1 MKNFHNRKGKQ
12 MKNKTLQRMYKM
24 LKPQVK
30 SIAVISILAIL
41 INIGEVAKPYLIK
54 IVIDDYLSVNT
65 YQQGIMTIGKIGAIY
80 IGIVLLGNLL
90 NFIVTTA
97 TSMMGENVI
106 YSIRNKLYKYVQYAS
121 IPFHDK
127 TPAGTLFVRITS
139 DVEDITTFFKDV
151 ITTFVKD
158 ILMIVAFVVMMLS
171 LNVKLAL
178 LAFLVLPLVIATS
191 IIITKISNKL
201 QEYSKMVKTKLNIF
215 LAESIYGVKLIKIF
229 NRQYEKQKECEELC
243 IKFWKSR
250 IPTGITEALLVAF
263 LMILENL
270 GVTIIV
276 WASIYHLTG
285 TDIDVGLIYVFVTY
299 IKEIFNPINR
309 LVENFETIQEAV
321 VSIDKI
327 YDILEHKEYLENFE
341 EGIKLEKVKGKIE
354 FKNVWFAYEG
364 ENWILKN
371 ISFTIEPGQ
380 SIALV
385 GKTGSGKTTITN
397 LINRFYE
404 IQKGEI
410 LLDGI
415 NIKDINLRS
424 LREKIG
430 IILQDPFV
438 FARSIKDNIQLNKN
452 FSDEYIKQSVELASA
467 EEFINSLPNGI
478 EEISQERGNSF
489 SSGQKQLLAFAR
501 IFAHNPSIFILD
513 EATANID
520 TKTEELIQK
529 SVDKISKEKTSIFIA
544 HRLSTIV
551 NVDKII
557 VLNQGE
563 IIEEGNHADLVNKTD
578 GYYSKLYHAY
588 YSGLVE

>member
-1 MKNFHNRKGKQ
+1 
-12 MKNKTLQRMYKM
+12 MKNKTWQRIYKM
-24 LKPQVK
+24 LRPQAK
-30 SIAVISILAIL
+30 SIAIISILAIL
-41 INIGEVAKPYLIK
+41 INIGEVVKPYLIK
-54 IVIDDYLSVNT
+54 IVIDDYLSANL
-65 YQQGIMTIGKIGAIY
+65 YQKGIMTIGMIGAIY
-80 IGIVLLGNLL
+80 IGIVLIGNIL

-106 YSIRNKLYKYVQYAS
+106 YSLRNKLYRYTQYAN

-139 DVEDITTFFKDV
+139 DVEDITTLFKEV
-151 ITTFVKD
+151 ITTFIKD
-158 ILMIVAFVVMMLS
+158 ILMIIAFVVMMLS
-171 LNVKLAL
+171 LNYQLAL
-178 LAFLVLPLVIATS
+178 LSFIVIPFVILTS
-191 IIITKISNKL
+191 IIITKISNKIHD
-201 QEYSKMVKTKLNIF
+201 YSKKVKTKLNIF

-243 IKFWKSR
+243 NSFWKSR
-250 IPTGITEALLVAF
+250 IPTSYTEGLLVAI
-263 LMILENL
+263 LMVLENL
-270 GVTIIV
+270 AVAIIT
-276 WASIYHLTG
+276 WAAINYLLG
-285 TDIDVGLIYVFVTY
+285 TSVDVGLIYVFVTY
-299 IKEIFNPINR
+299 IKQIFSPINR
-309 LVENFETIQEAV
+309 LVENFETIQEAL

-327 YDILEHKEYLENFE
+327 YDILEKKEYLESFE
-341 EGIKLEKVKGKIE
+341 EGKVLDKVEGKIE

-364 ENWILKN
+364 DNWILKN

-380 SIALV
+380 SVALV

-415 NIKDINLRS
+415 NIKEINIRS

-438 FARSIKDNIQLNKN
+438 FARSIKENIEMNKN
-452 FSDEYIKQSVELASA
+452 FSDEYVKETINLASA
-467 EEFINSLPNGI
+467 DEFVNSLPNGI
-478 EEISQERGNSF
+478 EEISNERGSSY
-489 SSGQKQLLAFAR
+489 SSGEKQLLAFAR

-557 VLNQGE
+557 VLSKGK
-563 IIEEGNHADLVNKTD
+563 IIEEGNHTELLNRG
-578 GYYSKLYHAY
+578 GYYSKLYNSY
-588 YSGLVE
+588 YESLG

>member
-1 MKNFHNRKGKQ
+1 
-12 MKNKTLQRMYKM
+12 MKNKTWQRIYKM
-24 LKPQVK
+24 LRPQAK
-30 SIAVISILAIL
+30 SIAIISILAIL
-41 INIGEVAKPYLIK
+41 INIGEVVKPYLIK
-54 IVIDDYLSVNT
+54 IVIDDYLSANL
-65 YQQGIMTIGKIGAIY
+65 YQKGIMTIGMIGAIY
-80 IGIVLLGNLL
+80 IGIVLIGNIL

-106 YSIRNKLYKYVQYAS
+106 YSLRNKLYRYTQYAN

-139 DVEDITTFFKDV
+139 DVEDITTLFKEV
-151 ITTFVKD
+151 ITTFIKD
-158 ILMIVAFVVMMLS
+158 ILMIIAFVVMMLS
-171 LNVKLAL
+171 LNYQLAL
-178 LAFLVLPLVIATS
+178 LSFIVIPFVILTS
-191 IIITKISNKL
+191 IIITKISNKIHD
-201 QEYSKMVKTKLNIF
+201 YSKKVKTKLNIF

-243 IKFWKSR
+243 TSFWKSR
-250 IPTGITEALLVAF
+250 IPTSYTEGLLVAI
-263 LMILENL
+263 LMVLENL
-270 GVTIIV
+270 AVAIIT
-276 WASIYHLTG
+276 WAAINYLLG
-285 TDIDVGLIYVFVTY
+285 TSVDVGLIYVFVTY
-299 IKEIFNPINR
+299 IKQIFSPINR
-309 LVENFETIQEAV
+309 LVENFETIQEAL

-327 YDILEHKEYLENFE
+327 YDILEKKEYLESFE
-341 EGIKLEKVKGKIE
+341 EGKVLDKVEGKIE

-364 ENWILKN
+364 DNWILKN

-380 SIALV
+380 SVALV

-415 NIKDINLRS
+415 NIKEINIRS

-438 FARSIKDNIQLNKN
+438 FARSIKENIEMNKN
-452 FSDEYIKQSVELASA
+452 FSDEYVKETINLASA
-467 EEFINSLPNGI
+467 DEFVNSLPNGI
-478 EEISQERGNSF
+478 EEISNERGSSY
-489 SSGQKQLLAFAR
+489 SSGEKQLLAFAR

-563 IIEEGNHADLVNKTD
+563 ILEEGSHMELVNKVD
-578 GYYSKLYHAY
+578 GYYSKLYNAY

>member
-1 MKNFHNRKGKQ
+1 
-12 MKNKTLQRMYKM
+12 MKNKTWQRMYKM
-24 LKPQVK
+24 LRPQTK
-30 SIAVISILAIL
+30 SIVIISILAIL
-41 INIGEVAKPYLIK
+41 INIGEVVKPYLIK
-54 IVIDDYLSVNT
+54 IVIDDYLSINA

-80 IGIVLLGNLL
+80 IGIVLIGNIL

-106 YSIRNKLYKYVQYAS
+106 YSIRNKLYRYAQYAN

-139 DVEDITTFFKDV
+139 DVEDITTLFKEV
-151 ITTFVKD
+151 ITTFIKD
-158 ILMIVAFVVMMLS
+158 ILMIVAFVIMMLS

-178 LAFLVLPLVIATS
+178 LSFLVIPFVIATS
-191 IIITKISNKL
+191 VIITKISNQL
-201 QEYSKMVKTKLNIF
+201 QEHSKVIKTKLNVF

-229 NRQYEKQKECEELC
+229 NRQYEKQKECKKLCEE
-243 IKFWKSR
+243 FWKSR
-250 IPTGITEALLVAF
+250 IPTGITEALLVAI

-270 GVTIIV
+270 GIAIII
-276 WASIYHLTG
+276 WASINYLLG
-285 TDIDVGLIYVFVTY
+285 TSVDVGLIYVFVTY
-299 IKEIFNPINR
+299 IKQIFNPINR
-309 LVENFETIQEAV
+309 LVENFETIQEAL

-327 YDILEHKEYLENFE
+327 YEILEHKENLENFE
-341 EGIKLEKVKGKIE
+341 NGIVLEKVEGKIE

-380 SIALV
+380 SVALV

-452 FSDEYIKQSVELASA
+452 FSDEYIMKTIQLASA
-467 EEFINSLPNGI
+467 EEFVNSLPNGI
-478 EEISQERGNSF
+478 EEISNERGNSY

-501 IFAHNPSIFILD
+501 IFAHNPSVFILD

-563 IIEEGNHADLVNKTD
+563 IIEEGSHTELVNKTD
-578 GYYSKLYHAY
+578 GYYSKLYNAY
-588 YSGLVE
+588 YSGLV

>member
-1 MKNFHNRKGKQ
+1 
-12 MKNKTLQRMYKM
+12 MYKM
-24 LKPQVK
+24 LKPQAK
-30 SIAVISILAIL
+30 SIAIISILAIL
-41 INIGEVAKPYLIK
+41 INIGEVVKPYLIK
-54 IVIDDYLSVNT
+54 VVIDDYLTANL
-65 YQQGIMTIGKIGAIY
+65 YQKGIMTIGMIGAIY
-80 IGIVLLGNLL
+80 IGIVILGNIL

-106 YSIRNKLYKYVQYAS
+106 YSIRNKLYKYVQYAN
-121 IPFHDK
+121 IPFHDR
-127 TPAGTLFVRITS
+127 TPAGKLFVRITS
-139 DVEDITTFFKDV
+139 DVEDITTLFKEV
-151 ITTFVKD
+151 ITTFIKD
-158 ILMIVAFVVMMLS
+158 IIMIVAFIIMMIS
-171 LNVKLAL
+171 LNYKLAL
-178 LAFLVLPLVIATS
+178 LALSIIPFVILTS
-191 IIITKISNKL
+191 LIITKISNKL
-201 QEYSKMVKTKLNIF
+201 QQYSKMVKTKLNTF

-229 NRQYEKQKECEELC
+229 NRQYEKQKECEKLC
-243 IKFWKSR
+243 TDFWKSR
-250 IPTGITEALLVAF
+250 IPLGITEAF
-263 LMILENL
+263 LPGIMTILENL
-270 GVTIIV
+270 GVAIIT
-276 WASIYHLTG
+276 WASINYWVG
-285 TDIDVGLIYVFVTY
+285 TSIDVGLVYVFVTY
-299 IKEIFNPINR
+299 IKQIFDPINR
-309 LVENFETIQEAV
+309 LVENFETIQEAL

-327 YDILEHKEYLENFE
+327 YEILEHKEYLENFE
-341 EGIKLEKVKGKIE
+341 EGKILEKVEGKIE

-380 SIALV
+380 SVAFV

-415 NIKDINLRS
+415 NIKEINLRS

-452 FSDEYIKQSVELASA
+452 FSDEYIMKTIELASA
-467 EEFINSLPNGI
+467 EEFVNSLPNGI
-478 EEISQERGNSF
+478 DEISHERGSSY

-529 SVDKISKEKTSIFIA
+529 SVDRISKEKTSIFIA

-563 IIEEGNHADLVNKTD
+563 IIEEGNHVELVNRPD
-578 GYYSKLYHAY
+578 GYYSKLYNAY
-588 YSGLVE
+588 YSGLVG